1 MSTLHAS
8 FNATTPKEA
17 LSRRAFLARTAMAT
31 GGVAVFGSALSAF
44 ADTSLSSC
52 PVVVFSKVYQELHL
66 NFEDAAALTAE
77 SDLNGIDPP
86 VRPGGEVLPERVDDD
101 LPRYAE
107 SLRRRG
113 LSIPLLTTAITST

>member
-77 SDLNGIDPP
+77 SQMNCPAAG
-86 VRPGGEVLPERVDDD
+86 RPIRRSAAAPTICRT
-101 LPRYAE
+101 
-107 SLRRRG
+107 SLRLMLKRN
-113 LSIPLLTTAITST
+113 S